1 MYANLQEWAEILLQ
15 VKILDV
21 VSANVYWGKILD
33 HKLPCGA
40 NITEAYD
47 TKAFFKLAYDMQVFY
62 AIKSNRKRHGLTPEG
77 VLEDDIC
84 VIKAEDGF
92 QR

>member
-1 MYANLQEWAEILLQ
+1 M
-15 VKILDV
+15 
-21 VSANVYWGKILD
+21 SANVYWGKIIE
-33 HKLPCGA
+33 HKLPSGVD
-40 NITEAYD
+40 TSEEYD

-77 VLEDDIC
+77 VLQDDIC